1 MYKIYVLKLIGTYEI
16 YVLLLTNLVG
26 IVSNNNKSI
35 EISTLFWYTLDSR
48 EGTAR
53 TTRIE

>member
-1 MYKIYVLKLIGTYEI
+1 MYKIYVLKLIGSYEI

-35 EISTLFWYTLDSR
+35 EISTLFWYTLDSGR
-48 EGTAR
+48 GTAQ